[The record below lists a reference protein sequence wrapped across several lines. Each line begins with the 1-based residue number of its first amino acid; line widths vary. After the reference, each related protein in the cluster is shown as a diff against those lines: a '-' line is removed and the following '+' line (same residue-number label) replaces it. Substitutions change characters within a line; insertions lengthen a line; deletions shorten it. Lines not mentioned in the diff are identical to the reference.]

1 MPIVITS
8 TVDGFRR
15 GGMAHPKGTVEHPD
29 GTFTDEQLRQLHNEP
44 RLAVIEAI
52 GEVDGEEAS
61 SDADSQGAMDESG
74 LDGDLTKLKVA
85 DLVEIAQAGG
95 IETKGL
101 TKPALIAAIEAKRES
116 GAAE

>member
-15 GGMAHPKGTVEHPD
+15 AGLAHPKGTTEYPD
-29 GTFTDEQLRQLHNEP
+29 GTFNDEQLRQLHSEP
-44 RLAVIEAI
+44 LLSVIEAI
-52 GEVDGEEAS
+52 GEVAGEEAS
-61 SDADSQGAMDESG
+61 SDADSQGGLDESG

-85 DLVEIAQAGG
+85 DLVEIAQSGG

-101 TKPALIAAIEAKRES
+101 TKADLIAAIEAKRES

>member
-8 TVDGFRR
+8 TIDGFRR
-15 GGMAHPKGTVEHPD
+15 AGLAHPKGTVEHAD
-29 GTFTDEQLRQLHNEP
+29 GTFSDEQLRQLHNEP

-74 LDGDLTKLKVA
+74 LDSDLTKLKVA
-85 DLVEIAQAGG
+85 DLVEIAQAGD

-101 TKPALIAAIEAKRES
+101 TKADLITAIEAKRS